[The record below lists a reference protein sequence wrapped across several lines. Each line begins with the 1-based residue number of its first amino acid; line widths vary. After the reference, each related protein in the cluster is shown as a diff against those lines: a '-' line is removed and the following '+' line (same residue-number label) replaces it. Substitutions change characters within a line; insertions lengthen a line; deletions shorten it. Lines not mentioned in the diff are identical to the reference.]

1 MPRVDIPVTFA
12 DRSGTT
18 LTPTT
23 GDPVNNHSVQNDGH
37 TGVIVE
43 NTGSTVSRTVTFR
56 IARKVDGF
64 AVASRT
70 EVLTVGQ
77 KQLFGPFD
85 VSEYGGKLQIDVDNA
100 ELKLT
105 PIRI

>member
-1 MPRVDIPVTFA
+1 MPRVAIPVTSA
-12 DRSGTT
+12 SRDGVT
-18 LTPTT
+18 LTATT
-23 GDPVNNHSVQNDGH
+23 GDPVNNHYVDNDGR

-43 NTGSTVSRTVTFR
+43 NTGSTVSRTVTFKISR
-56 IARKVDGF
+56 TVDGQ
-64 AVASRT
+64 AVTPRA

-85 VSEYGGKLQIDVDNA
+85 VSEYGGRLLVDVDNA